1 MKIILP
7 EDYIAPA
14 HPDDVDSVRGEYMNH
29 MFQGIDKNI
38 ILTYRSKT
46 KWNDDGRTLLVTEM
60 QVERDREGR
69 VLHYT
74 GITINN
80 TKCEKMILE
89 LKMLKEKAE
98 LWDRLKSAFLANM
111 SHEVRTYTVECHC
124 RFFPVVAK
132 LRGSG
137 GDGKIGENYPVQ

>member
-1 MKIILP
+1 
-7 EDYIAPA
+7 
-14 HPDDVDSVRGEYMNH
+14 MNH

-46 KWNDDGRTLLVTEM
+46 KWNDDGRTLLVTGM

-69 VLHYT
+69 ALHYT
-74 GITINN
+74 GIMINN
-80 TKCEKMILE
+80 TKYEKMILA

-111 SHEVRTYTVECHC
+111 SHEVRT
-124 RFFPVVAK
+124 R
-132 LRGSG
+132 
-137 GDGKIGENYPVQ
+137 